1 MHWILQENLFKE
13 TEWET
18 LVATLERFDI
28 PYSVH
33 KVIPFIGELV
43 PAPNILATLSKN
55 PNGKVICFGSYSMR
69 HSAQKFGWTPGVYD
83 LEPFDFRKQRA
94 KWGDLMLND
103 DSQVFSFKNV
113 LWLDGEP
120 RFIRPIHDSKVF
132 AGAVFEWEEFREW
145 QKKICDLGVDYGTSL
160 TRDTL
165 VQVCQPKKIYA
176 EYRFWIVDGQIVTY
190 SLYKRGDRVIYS
202 SDVDKHVL
210 RFADQCVRHG
220 DITLS
225 MRTSA
230 PQPHRAWVLDVCETP
245 DGMRIVETNTINSAG
260 FYAGNVQ
267 DLILALEEMEK

>member
-18 LVATLERFDI
+18 LVATLERFKI

-43 PAPNILATLSKN
+43 PPAEPQQE
-55 PNGKVICFGSYSMR
+55 KVICFGSYSMR
-69 HSAQKFGWTPGVYD
+69 HSAKQFNWNPGVYD
-83 LEPFDFRKQRA
+83 LEPFDFTKQLE
-94 KWGDLMLND
+94 KWGDLMLNAD
-103 DSQVFSFKNV
+103 AKIVPFKDVHWEGN
-113 LWLDGEP
+113 EP

-132 AGAVFEWEEFREW
+132 AGNVFDWEEFREW
-145 QKKICDLGVDYGTSL
+145 QRNVCVLNLDYGNSL
-160 TRDTL
+160 TSDTL
-165 VQVCQPKKIYA
+165 VQVCAPKKIYA

-225 MRTSA
+225 VRTSA
-230 PQPHRAWVLDVCETP
+230 QQPHRAWVLDVCETP

-267 DLILALEEMEK
+267 DLILALEAMENGT